1 MELNK
6 EKNKTTISVNQK
18 RRQGTDNNRETALYL
33 QVIYRRKVR
42 QISLPYKLHEDEGRN
57 SRISE

>member
-6 EKNKTTISVNQK
+6 EKNKTTISVNLK

-42 QISLPYKLHEDEGRN
+42 QISLPYN
-57 SRISE
+57 QTA